1 MKQPMIWVRRS
12 AKRLLPHCHWQPRSL
27 AFQIRVGLMLMAFLG
42 TLTTGGVLTYSST
55 RVQIETL
62 NQLQAARSRAVAEQI
77 STYLEDFQR
86 KLGYLSRVTGLS
98 ELPLPVQRS
107 LLEALVRHDSAYE
120 MVAIFDRSGKPQAAV
135 TMIPNLDLAAQGRSV
150 AFSRAYRWAEDYVG
164 WVESERVDNRRVR
177 WMMLSVPIRDRSER
191 ISGVLLARVN
201 LDFMDSVLST
211 AWNGEAGYAY
221 LVDRRNQVLTLSDA
235 DPTTFAPVNLDQ
247 QPLADYLDRAIAGE
261 VMQYQGLKQAQVM
274 GTVAEITSSNS
285 SGWRVVAELSLAE
298 AYAPLRDLLVQMI
311 LGSIAAGLAAGWLSW
326 RLAHRALH
334 PLQLLTNEVARF
346 DRASLKFNQPTID
359 KLAAT
364 HDRNELGI
372 LARAF
377 REMANRLRDSFV
389 ALGKAN
395 EDLEQRVNDRTI
407 ELQQALDDLRQ
418 TQLQLIKTEKMSS
431 LGQLVAGLAHEINN
445 PVSFIFGNLEHARS
459 YFNDLTELHDLLV
472 QELGYRPDQSPQHAI
487 ANLPEPIRQKWQEI
501 DYDFIASDFPNLL
514 NSMENGAV
522 RIRDLI
528 RNLRDFARLDE
539 AEVKTVNLNAGLEST
554 LTVLQNRLGP
564 SPHRSCITIHRDLG
578 DLPPIACYA
587 GQINQV
593 FLQILSNAID
603 ILDMLDAA
611 IAPRLWITSHC
622 HNGQISIAIRDNGPG
637 IPPDVLPNIF
647 DPFFTTK
654 PVGQGTGLG
663 LSISYQIIVET
674 HGGALEVSNHP
685 QGGAEF
691 IIRLSVEGLAHL
703 LRGKIP
709 HPVSVPAPLG
719 LETPQPLNLTS

>member
-1 MKQPMIWVRRS
+1 MMWLKRSVKQVIHR
-12 AKRLLPHCHWQPRSL
+12 CHWQPRSL
-27 AFQIRVGLMLMAFLG
+27 AFQIRLGLMLMAALG
-42 TLTTGGVLTYSST
+42 TLGTGGVLTYSST

-98 ELPLPVQRS
+98 ELPLPVQKS

-120 MVAIFDRSGKPQAAV
+120 MVAILDRSGKPQAMA
-135 TMIPNLDLAAQGRSV
+135 TTDPSWDLAEQGQSV

-164 WVESERVDNRRVR
+164 WVESEQINNRRVR
-177 WMMLSVPIRDRSER
+177 WIMLSVPIRDRSEQ

-201 LDFMDSVLST
+201 LDFLDSVLST
-211 AWNGEAGYAY
+211 AWNGEAGYTY
-221 LVDRRNQVLTLSDA
+221 LVDRRNMVLTLSDA
-235 DPTTFAPVNLDQ
+235 DPTAFAPINLDG
-247 QPLADYLDRAIAGE
+247 QPLAAHLDGAIADE
-261 VMQYQGLKQAQVM
+261 VMQYQGLKQSQVM
-274 GTVAEITSSNS
+274 GTVTAIPSSNS
-285 SGWRVVAELSLAE
+285 SGWRVVAELPLAE

-311 LGSIAAGLAAGWLSW
+311 LGSIMAGLAAGWLSW
-326 RLAHRALH
+326 RLAHRALY
-334 PLQLLTNEVARF
+334 PLQLLTSEVAKF
-346 DRASLKFNQPTID
+346 DRTSLKFNQPNID

-377 REMANRLRDSFV
+377 KDMANRLRDSFI

-395 EDLEQRVNDRTI
+395 EDLEQRVADRTI

-459 YFNDLTELHDLLV
+459 YFNDLAELHQICA
-472 QELGYRPDQSPQHAI
+472 QELGYQPDRSPEQSI
-487 ANLPEPIRQKWQEI
+487 ANLPERVRQKWQEV
-501 DYDFIASDFPNLL
+501 DYDFIATDFPNLL
-514 NSMENGAV
+514 SSMENGAV

-539 AEVKTVNLNAGLEST
+539 AEVKTVNLNSGLENT
-554 LTVLQNRLGP
+554 LTVLQNRLAP
-564 SPHRSCITIHRDLG
+564 SPHRSCITIHRHLG
-578 DLPPIACYA
+578 DIPPIACYA

-593 FLQILSNAID
+593 FLQLLSNAID
-603 ILDMLDAA
+603 ILDT
-611 IAPRLWITSHC
+611 IGPTVEPHLWITSRYD
-622 HNGQISIAIRDNGPG
+622 QERILISIRDNGSG
-637 IPPDVLPNIF
+637 IPTDILPNIF

-674 HGGALEVSNHP
+674 HGGTLEAVNHP
-685 QGGAEF
+685 EGGAEF
-691 IIRLSVEGLAHL
+691 TIGLSIGCLAHL
-703 LRGKIP
+703 VRGKQSQ
-709 HPVSVPAPLG
+709 SVDSTTPMD
-719 LETPQPLNLTS
+719 LEPSQPLILKS

>member
-1 MKQPMIWVRRS
+1 MNQPMIWLKRS
-12 AKRLLPHCHWQPRSL
+12 VKRVMHRCHWQPRSL

-42 TLTTGGVLTYSST
+42 TLATGGVLTYSST

-98 ELPLPVQRS
+98 ELPLPVQQS

-120 MVAIFDRSGKPQAAV
+120 MVAILDRSGKPQAAV
-135 TMIPNLDLAAQGRSV
+135 TTVPNVDLASQGRSV

-164 WVESERVDNRRVR
+164 WVESERVNNRRVR
-177 WMMLSVPIRDRSER
+177 WMILSVPIRDRSEQ
-191 ISGVLLARVN
+191 IAGVLLARVN

-211 AWNGEAGYAY
+211 AWNGEAGYTY
-221 LVDRRNQVLTLSDA
+221 LVDRRNRVLTLSDA
-235 DPTTFAPVNLDQ
+235 DPTTFVPINLDQ
-247 QPLADYLDRAIAGE
+247 QPLADYLDGAIAGE
-261 VMQYQGLKQAQVM
+261 VMQYQGLKQSQVM
-274 GTVAEITSSNS
+274 GTVTEIPSSNS
-285 SGWRVVAELSLAE
+285 SGWRVVAELPLAE
-298 AYAPLRDLLVQMI
+298 AYAPLRDLLVQMM

-334 PLQLLTNEVARF
+334 PLQLLTSEVAKF
-346 DRASLKFNQPTID
+346 DRTSLKFNQPNID

-377 REMANRLRDSFV
+377 KDMANRLRDSFV

-395 EDLEQRVNDRTI
+395 EDLEQRVMDRTI

-459 YFNDLTELHDLLV
+459 YFHDLAELHQLCA
-472 QELGYRPDQSPQHAI
+472 QELGYQPDQSPEEAI
-487 ANLPEPIRQKWQEI
+487 ANLPERVRQKWQEV
-501 DYDFIASDFPNLL
+501 DYDFIANDFPNLL
-514 NSMENGAV
+514 HSMENGAV

-539 AEVKTVNLNAGLEST
+539 AEVKTVNLNSGLENT

-564 SPHRSCITIHRDLG
+564 SPHRSCITVHRNLG

-603 ILDMLDAA
+603 ILDLIDSA
-611 IAPRLWITSHC
+611 IEPCLWITSHY
-622 HNGQISIAIRDNGPG
+622 HNEQISISIRDNGSG
-637 IPPDVLPNIF
+637 IPPEILPNIF

-691 IIRLSVEGLAHL
+691 IIRLSIGCLAHL
-703 LRGKIP
+703 VRGKMP
-709 HPVSVPAPLG
+709 HAVKVSAPMDV
-719 LETPQPLNLTS
+719 ETPQPLNLKT